1 MKIKEKKLIPQTHV
15 SYPPLPLGMKISYLV
30 GLRYG
35 FEEKKIQPNTRYEF
49 GMNETHT

>member
-1 MKIKEKKLIPQTHV
+1 MKRKEKKLIPQTYV

-35 FEEKKIQPNTRYEF
+35 FEAKKIQPNTRFGF
-49 GMNETHT
+49 GMNETQT